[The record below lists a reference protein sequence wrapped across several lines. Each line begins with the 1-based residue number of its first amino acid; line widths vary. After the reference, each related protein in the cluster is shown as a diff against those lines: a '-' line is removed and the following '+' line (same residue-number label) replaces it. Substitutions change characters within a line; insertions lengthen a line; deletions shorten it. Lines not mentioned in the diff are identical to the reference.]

1 MRQHIDHTGK
11 CLELC
16 FESWLGMCVEMW
28 TLKMIAWRPLGVS
41 IQCGTSGHA
50 STQRMQYRDHTEK
63 VFPPP
68 ASQKITGKG
77 LHHYVI

>member
-16 FESWLGMCVEMW
+16 FESWLGMGVEMW
-28 TLKMIAWRPLGVS
+28 TLKMIAWRPLGVW

-68 ASQKITGKG
+68 ASQKITGEG
-77 LHHYVI
+77 